1 MEVHGC
7 FVLAGLEYDVFMAH
21 QGKNM
26 CGIIGIIGHEPVN
39 QALYDGLTVL
49 QHRGQDAAGIVTS
62 DGRKLYLRRENGLVK
77 DVFHDRHMQMLQG
90 NMGVGHV
97 RYPTAGSS
105 SSAEAQPF
113 YVNSPYGISLA
124 HNGNLTNAH
133 VLKKE
138 LYRQDRRQINT
149 DSDSEILLNIFAQEL
164 SRQNALHVTAEDIF
178 AAVSGVHRRCKGAYA
193 VIAMLTRDGVVG
205 FRDPNGIRPLVYG
218 VRESAKG
225 KEYMFASES
234 VALDVQGYRLVR
246 DVEPGEAIFINLNG
260 QVFSRQCAD
269 NPKYA
274 TCIFEYVY
282 FARPDSIID
291 NVFVHKA
298 RMRMGRKMA
307 ERVMREWPDH
317 DIDVVIPIPD
327 TSRTSSLDMAY
338 TLGVPYREGF
348 IKNRYIG
355 RTFIMPGQA
364 KRQKSVRQKLN
375 PLALEFKGKNVM
387 LVDDSIVRGTTSG
400 EIVQMARDAGANKVY
415 FASASP
421 AIKFPN
427 IYGIDMPAAKELIAH
442 DRTEEE
448 VAAAIGVDRLFYLSL
463 EDLVQAVSKGNPRLK
478 DFDCSVFTGN
488 YVTGENGDYFT
499 ELEALRND
507 AQKTKRENDMAAIDI
522 CDSA

>member
-1 MEVHGC
+1 
-7 FVLAGLEYDVFMAH
+7 
-21 QGKNM
+21 M

-77 DVFHDRHMQMLQG
+77 DVFQEKHMRMLQG

-133 VLKKE
+133 VLRKE

-149 DSDSEILLNIFAQEL
+149 DSDSEILLNVFAQEL
-164 SRQNALHVTAEDIF
+164 SRQNALRVTPEDIF
-178 AAVSGVHRRCKGAYA
+178 AAVKSVHERCKGAYA
-193 VIAMLTRDGVVG
+193 VVAMLTRDGLVG

-218 VRESAKG
+218 VREHEQG
-225 KEYMFASES
+225 KDFMLASES
-234 VALDVQGYRLVR
+234 VALVAQGYRLVR
-246 DVEPGEAIFINLNG
+246 DIEPGEAIFITPEG
-260 QVFSRQCAD
+260 QVFTRQCSD
-269 NPKYA
+269 NPQYNS
-274 TCIFEYVY
+274 CIFEYVY

-298 RMRMGRKMA
+298 RMRMGHKLA
-307 ERVMREWPDH
+307 ERVQREWPDH

-327 TSRTSSLDMAY
+327 TSRTSALEMAY

-364 KRQKSVRQKLN
+364 KRKKSVRQKLN
-375 PLALEFKGKNVM
+375 PLELEFKGKNVM

-400 EIVQMARDAGANKVY
+400 EIVQMARDAGARKVY

-421 AIKFPN
+421 PIKYPN

-442 DRTEEE
+442 GRTEEE
-448 VAAAIGVDRLFYLSL
+448 VAAAIGVDRLVYLPL
-463 EDLVQAVSKGNPRLK
+463 NDLIAAVNKGNPRLK
-478 DFDCSVFTGN
+478 NFDCSVFTGN
-488 YVTGENGDYFT
+488 YVTGENGEYFT

-507 AQKTKRENDMAAIDI
+507 EQKNRRESDMAAIDI